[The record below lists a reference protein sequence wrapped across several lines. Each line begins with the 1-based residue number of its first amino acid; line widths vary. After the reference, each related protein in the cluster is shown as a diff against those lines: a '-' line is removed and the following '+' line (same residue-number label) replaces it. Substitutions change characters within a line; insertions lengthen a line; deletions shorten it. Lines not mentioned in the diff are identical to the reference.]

1 MTDSTTSKYI
11 NPINGDPMTR
21 EEWFAWKLQ
30 AVIRRW
36 EFLAFYSTATLICWI
51 LGGATVLL
59 WWNFCSSYLAIFV
72 EQVVGR
78 ATYSVTKADSSV
90 LREVRKLNKHDTEHS
105 IKDYAVDLETRD
117 IVARILAIVEPK

>member
-1 MTDSTTSKYI
+1 MISKYI

-30 AVIRRW
+30 GVIRRW
-36 EFLAFYSTATLICWI
+36 EFLAFYSLATLTCWV

-78 ATYSVTKADSSV
+78 ATYSVTKTDSAV
-90 LREVRKLNKHDTEHS
+90 IREIRKLGKQDTEHS
-105 IKDYAVDLETRD
+105 VKDYAIDVETHDMVRRVLE
-117 IVARILAIVEPK
+117 ILESK